1 MSFLDLLF
9 PKRCVACK
17 KLGSYLCEN
26 CFAYLSFDAK
36 SVCLVCRRG
45 SADGLTH
52 PGCCSK
58 YKIDGAFSAIPYN
71 KTAKK
76 LIYTFKYKPYVS
88 DLKNFLT
95 DLFYEALIQNE
106 NFQRE
111 FRPKDDQ
118 PLAENN
124 WVFVP
129 IPLHSSKLRVRGYN
143 QAKILADELGKRF
156 NFEVLDLLKRIK
168 NTGSQYGLKLKERRK
183 NIKGAFSFK
192 KEKKYQMYQ
201 KYQMKE
207 TGIFL
212 VDDILTSGTTLSE
225 AARILKRG
233 GAKRVIGLTLARD

>member
-1 MSFLDLLF
+1 MKLLDFLF

-36 SVCLVCRRG
+36 SVCLVCQGG

-52 PGCCSK
+52 PGCRGK

-111 FRPKDDQ
+111 LNDPKISRWM
-118 PLAENN
+118 L
-124 WVFVP
+124 VP
-129 IPLHSSKLRVRGYN
+129 IPLFSSKFKKRGYN
-143 QAKILADELGKRF
+143 QAETLAEGLSQKLGLSKA
-156 NFEVLDLLKRIK
+156 NLLKRIK
-168 NTGSQYGLKLKERRK
+168 NTGSQYGLKLKERQK

-212 VDDILTSGTTLSE
+212 VDDILTSGSTLLE
-225 AARILKRG
+225 AANVLKRAR
-233 GAKRVIGLTLARD
+233 AKRVIGLTLARD

>member
-26 CFAYLSFDAK
+26 CFAYLSFDTK

-52 PGCCSK
+52 PGCRGK

-71 KTAKK
+71 KTAQK
-76 LIYTFKYKPYVS
+76 LIYNFKYKPYVS

-106 NFQRE
+106 NFSRVAGSRFAGQN
-111 FRPKDDQ
+111 
-118 PLAENN
+118 NN

-129 IPLHSSKLRVRGYN
+129 IPLHSSKLRARGYN

-156 NFEVLDLLKRIK
+156 NFKVLDLLKRIK

-183 NIKGAFSFK
+183 NIKGAF
-192 KEKKYQMYQ
+192 EIDQ
-201 KYQMKE
+201 KLKIKDQKS
-207 TGIFL
+207 TNVFL
-212 VDDILTSGTTLSE
+212 VDDILTSGSTLLE
-225 AARILKRG
+225 AANVLKRG

>member
-1 MSFLDLLF
+1 MAFLDFLF
-9 PKRCVACK
+9 PKRCVQCK
-17 KLGSYLCEN
+17 KLGDYLCPT
-26 CFAYLSFDAK
+26 CFAFLSFDTK
-36 SVCLVCRRG
+36 SLCLVCQRG

-52 PGCCSK
+52 PGCAGK

-88 DLKNFLT
+88 DLKSFLT

-106 NFQRE
+106 NFSRVAGSRSAGQN
-111 FRPKDDQ
+111 K
-118 PLAENN
+118 N

-129 IPLHSSKLRVRGYN
+129 IPLHSSKLRARGYN
-143 QAKILADELGKRF
+143 QAKILADELGKMF

-168 NTGSQYGLKLKERRK
+168 NTGSQYGLKLKERRE

-192 KEKKYQMYQ
+192 KEKKYQMYR
-201 KYQMKE
+201 KYQIKDL
-207 TGIFL
+207 GIFL

-233 GAKRVIGLTLARD
+233 GAKKVIGLTLARD